1 MAFNSDSIARASVS
15 TEVMLA
21 CASLNLDWMSVIR
34 RPALPFG
41 VIVGLTLGR
50 NHDAVRRHHYQM
62 QNAGAQ
68 PLLPTGDD

>member
-1 MAFNSDSIARASVS
+1 MVFSSDSIARASVS

-34 RPALPFG
+34 RSALPFG

-50 NHDAVRRHHYQM
+50 NRDAVRRHHYQM
-62 QNAGAQ
+62 LNSDAQ
-68 PLLPTGDD
+68 PLLPSGDG